1 MDSSSIKPSLRIKTT
16 KLGSTK
22 MLIIKERHL
31 NVRREGIT
39 GTVLGYAPSHDD
51 DVLFVRHDGFG
62 DIIGAYVPDEMKP
75 I

>member
-1 MDSSSIKPSLRIKTT
+1 
-16 KLGSTK
+16 